1 MIVKE
6 ILIQEDKNKVY
17 QTYRVNKW
25 IEKKIENLLSEIYHL
40 DYNISPFV
48 IEEITKC
55 DLEELHS
62 LIIQHKIDFHRKTE
76 KNNIES
82 LKQQRNTVLKEI
94 TQGGKTVFDDI
105 NSLPIVLRTPEQEF
119 QIFRNKAENEE
130 KKVKLTE

>member
-6 ILIQEDKNKVY
+6 ILSKEDKNKVF

-25 IEKKIENLLSEIYHL
+25 LEKKIENLLSEIYYL
-40 DYNISPFV
+40 DHNFSPLV

-76 KNNIES
+76 
-82 LKQQRNTVLKEI
+82 
-94 TQGGKTVFDDI
+94 
-105 NSLPIVLRTPEQEF
+105 
-119 QIFRNKAENEE
+119 
-130 KKVKLTE
+130 